1 MNQQIYCYPYVSMG
15 LLDTMR
21 IKSLVAAPWIY
32 QYKYKILEKRNDS
45 DLEEVNYMKCF
56 RMILASGFA
65 AMLLIGCST
74 TGGGSDL
81 EAKVS
86 SAQATADEAKAI
98 AMRAE
103 QKADQALA
111 TANQA
116 LSASNGAQTT
126 ADQALKEAREAKA
139 LARDAAAQSE
149 KMFEKSMSK

>member
-1 MNQQIYCYPYVSMG
+1 
-15 LLDTMR
+15 
-21 IKSLVAAPWIY
+21 
-32 QYKYKILEKRNDS
+32 
-45 DLEEVNYMKCF
+45 MKCV
-56 RMILASGFA
+56 RIILASGLS

-81 EAKVS
+81 EAKVNT
-86 SAQATADEAKAI
+86 AQTTADEAKAI

-103 QKADQALA
+103 EKADQALA

-116 LSASNGAQTT
+116 LSASNGAQST

-149 KMFEKSMSK
+149 RMFEKSMSK